1 MSENIIEVNKISKKY
16 VMNQGAHYDTLRDKI
31 SSVFSFNKSRESKA
45 RKIFWALKDVS
56 FNVKKGEVLGLIGR
70 NGAGKSTLLKIL
82 SRITPPTSGSALIK
96 GRVGSLLEVGTG
108 FHQELSGRE
117 NIYLNGSILGMKQY
131 EIKKK
136 FDEIVDFSGVEKF
149 LDTPVKY
156 YSSGMTTRLAFSVA
170 AFLEPEILLVDEV
183 LSVGDAEFQKKSLGK
198 MEDITKNEGRTI
210 LFVSHN
216 LSAIEGLCSKCILLD
231 GGKITTHGDTDKVID
246 KYMSRSNDLQNDDN
260 IVAANRQ
267 GSQEYQFTR
276 FWLEN
281 SRGNKIESI
290 RSGQDVNFVFEIR
303 QRGKKKLTDFKI
315 SFSILD
321 NFEHSLI
328 LHRTDYKKFDI
339 KLMTKKNIFKCSINS
354 FPLSEG
360 RYKIGLYLENKNGV
374 VDNPG
379 VVKNFQVNSGD
390 FFNNASKIV
399 VNHSPFLID
408 SKWSNY

>member
-31 SSVFSFNKSRESKA
+31 SSLLSFNNRNVSKE
-45 RKIFWALKDVS
+45 KKTFWALRDVS
-56 FNVKKGEVLGLIGR
+56 FSVKKGEVLGLVGR

-82 SRITPPTSGSALIK
+82 SRITPPTSGNAFIK

-117 NIYLNGSILGMKQY
+117 NIYLNGSILGMKQF

-216 LSAIEGLCSKCILLD
+216 LSAIRELTHNSILIDEGKLIKYGKTEDILNYYSNKLVPQVVSKKLSLR
-231 GGKITTHGDTDKVID
+231 TD
-246 KYMSRSNDLQNDDN
+246 
-260 IVAANRQ
+260 
-267 GSQEYQFTR
+267 
-276 FWLEN
+276 
-281 SRGNKIESI
+281 
-290 RSGQDVNFVFEIR
+290 RSGN
-303 QRGKKKLTDFKI
+303 GKVKLTDFYIVDTSGKKTSDLICGEEYSFVFECATKNNTAVSNVDI
-315 SFSILD
+315 SFNIAKRSG
-321 NFEHSLI
+321 ESLFFVSYSFI
-328 LHRTDYKKFDI
+328 EPKLKKVKGSDKF
-339 KLMTKKNIFKCSINS
+339 IFKIPRL
-354 FPLSEG
+354 PLASGEYSVG
-360 RYKIGLYLENKNGV
+360 ARVTVNGEEADYPKRTGIFSV
-374 VDNPG
+374 L
-379 VVKNFQVNSGD
+379 SGD
-390 FFNNASKIV
+390 FYRTGLITEQ
-399 VNHSPFLID
+399 NHSPVYLDGF
-408 SKWSNY
+408 WN

>member
-1 MSENIIEVNKISKKY
+1 
-16 VMNQGAHYDTLRDKI
+16 MNQGAYYDTLRDKI
-31 SSVFSFNKSRESKA
+31 TSMFSHRTDDRKKKA
-45 RKIFWALKDVS
+45 KIFWALRDIS
-56 FNVKKGEVLGLIGR
+56 FSVKKGEVLGVVGR

-117 NIYLNGSILGMKQY
+117 NIYLNGSILGMKQS

-136 FDEIVDFSGVEKF
+136 FDEIVDFSGIEKF

-170 AFLEPEILLVDEV
+170 AFLEPEVLLVDEV

-210 LFVSHN
+210 IFVSHN
-216 LSAIEGLCSKCILLD
+216 LNAIEGLCSKCILLD
-231 GGKITTHGDTDKVID
+231 GGKITMDGDTDDVIN
-246 KYMSRSNDLQNDDN
+246 KYMSRSSDIQDNDKV
-260 IVAANRQ
+260 IAVNRQ
-267 GSQEYQFTR
+267 GSGEYQFSR

-281 SRGNKIESI
+281 SSGNRIESI
-290 RSGQDVNFVFEIR
+290 LSGQDVYFIFEIR
-303 QRGKKKLTDFKI
+303 QKNKKNLKDFKI

-339 KLMTKKNIFKCSINS
+339 KQMSKKNIFKCLIRS

-360 RYKIGLYLENKNGV
+360 RYKIGLYLENKDGV
-374 VDNPG
+374 VDSPG

-390 FFNNASKIV
+390 FFKNASKIV
-399 VNHSPFLID
+399 VNHSPFLVD
-408 SKWSNY
+408 GEWSIH